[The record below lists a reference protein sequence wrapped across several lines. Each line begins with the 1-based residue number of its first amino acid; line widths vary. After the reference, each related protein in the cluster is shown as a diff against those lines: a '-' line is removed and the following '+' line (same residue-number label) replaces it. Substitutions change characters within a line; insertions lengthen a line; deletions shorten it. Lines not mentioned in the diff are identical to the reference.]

1 MLADV
6 VGCLSC
12 PHCGGGLA
20 LTGRVLRC
28 AAGHSFDLARQGYV
42 NLLTGRTVRGDT
54 PAMVAARVAFLDG
67 GHYAPITAALAAAAR
82 AVTAPGCILDLGA
95 GTGHHLAAVL
105 DALPGRAGLALDASP
120 SAARA
125 AARAHPRSG
134 AVVCDAWRRLPVCD
148 GTAAVVLDVF
158 APRQG
163 AEIARVLHPAG
174 VLVVVVPGTRHLAEL
189 VGTLNLITVDPAKQE
204 RLERTL
210 GSPLQRL
217 RSAELEF
224 PMELDHAAVSALV
237 GMGPSARHAD
247 AGVLHQR
254 IAALPEPVTV
264 TASIAVSTWLR
275 TP

>member
-1 MLADV
+1 
-6 VGCLSC
+6 
-12 PHCGGGLA
+12 

-67 GHYAPITAALAAAAR
+67 GHYAPITAALVAAAR